1 MSQLIDFS
9 KYHLQ
14 SNHSTQSLKVRS
26 AENVQSTIDISDD
39 EYKMTIN
46 ILVHNNPNKT
56 SFTIDEAAVQ
66 LNVGNE
72 FIRRRT
78 KAGRIKVIYFGD
90 KPMIHISELARLL
103 TKGIQ

>member
-14 SNHSTQSLKVRS
+14 SNHSTQSLEVRS
-26 AENVQSTIDISDD
+26 AEDVQSTIDISDD

-56 SFTIDEAAVQ
+56 SFTFDEVASQ
-66 LNVGNE
+66 LNVGSE
-72 FIRRRT
+72 FIRRRV
-78 KAGRIKVIYFGD
+78 KATRIKVIYFGD

>member
-9 KYHLQ
+9 KYVVQ
-14 SNHSTQSLKVRS
+14 SDHSIKRLKVQN
-26 AENVQSTIDISDD
+26 AEDIQPAIDISDD

-56 SFTIDEAAVQ
+56 SFTFDETALQ
-66 LNVGNE
+66 LNVGTE
-72 FIRRRT
+72 FIRRRE
-78 KAGRIKVIYFGD
+78 KAARIKVIYFGD

-103 TKGIQ
+103 TKGIK

>member
-9 KYHLQ
+9 EYQ
-14 SNHSTQSLKVRS
+14 VQRNHSTQRSKILS
-26 AENVQSTIDISDD
+26 AEDLPSTIDISDD

-56 SFTIDEAAVQ
+56 SFTIDEAAEQ

-72 FIRRRT
+72 FIRRRM

-90 KPMIHISELARLL
+90 KPTIHISELARLL